1 MGHSD
6 TLSGLGERFG
16 LTGITQVAIVSATI
30 LSLAAIAWPISRVM
44 LHQSEYASASSPT
57 QQQTMP
63 DLNLI
68 SQADLFGK
76 VSPAPVAESDA
87 LPSTRLQWVLQG
99 VFTGAEPASGSAII
113 LASDNNAKLYKA
125 NQAMPGGATLTEVH
139 PDHVVINLNGR
150 LETLRFPNVSAG
162 PRPQQNIP
170 PLTEP
175 TMNVAEDTASNRREI
190 VRQRLEMLRQ
200 RALSRP

>member
-16 LTGITQVAIVSATI
+16 LTVITQVAIVSATI
-30 LSLAAIAWPISRVM
+30 LSLAAIAWPVSQAL
-44 LHQSEYASASSPT
+44 LHQSEYTGESSPT

-76 VSPAPVAESDA
+76 ISPAPVAESDD

-99 VFTGAEPASGSAII
+99 VFTGAEPTSGSAII
-113 LASDNNAKLYKA
+113 LASDNSAKLYKA
-125 NQAMPGGATLTEVH
+125 KQPMPGGATLTEVH

-162 PRPQQNIP
+162 PSPQQNSP

>member
-16 LTGITQVAIVSATI
+16 LTVITQVGIVSATI
-30 LSLAAIAWPISRVM
+30 LSLAAIAWPVSQAL
-44 LHQSEYASASSPT
+44 LHQSEYTGESSPT

-76 VSPAPVAESDA
+76 ISPAPVAESDD

-99 VFTGAEPASGSAII
+99 VFTGAEPTSGSAII
-113 LASDNNAKLYKA
+113 LASDNSAKLYKA
-125 NQAMPGGATLTEVH
+125 KQPMPGGATLTEVH
-139 PDHVVINLNGR
+139 PDHVVINLNG
-150 LETLRFPNVSAG
+150 PS
-162 PRPQQNIP
+162 PQQNSP